1 MWRRC
6 SRAGGTQ
13 TGLLGAV
20 LELLMVDLGFAMP
33 AGRALG
39 AGADRV

>member
-1 MWRRC
+1 MWRGC

-13 TGLLGAV
+13 TGLLGAGS
-20 LELLMVDLGFAMP
+20 ELLVVGLGFAVP

-39 AGADRV
+39 AGAYRV